1 VLKERRIAVISF
13 LLSRI
18 SCCFDVIFLFLE
30 LSLVAAFLFWVRDE
44 GAYAYCGLGICLYGI
59 VLAAAW
65 PIVNQGKLRYERR
78 VAYISRPNV
87 RLLTIVFLVVWTIL
101 FGSKFNLGLVSGKT
115 FEPEPMAYFDAHNHG
130 FSGILPYYAYADLY
144 AFIKNPEDPTG
155 VDLEHRRELWKY
167 LASSQPSGKASSP
180 RIKPGASA
188 TVAAYGKNISELTA
202 EQVNGALERV
212 LTTTPWTEFDSAY
225 AFRSAPVE
233 SYLKA
238 YFADDLV
245 RKSRTL
251 CDATILELAVTRT
264 SYSEQFLSFVGGW
277 GFATVTGHP
286 VSSTLD
292 VIRCFTGGPR
302 VLAAAGGL
310 RGRVVPEIK
319 VLFMTHTSELG
330 EIDVADKT
338 RRWMEYGSTGECAQN
353 SPSAPVLPTLPKT
366 IELALLG
373 QEDGGKPIVGRE
385 EKPAYLDHVVG
396 VDTAAPEITC
406 FTGSDPKDIP
416 GEGMKNYEDL
426 VGAVY
431 RAAKERRN
439 QGWHGKLLVHTHVGE
454 GGPSYQW
461 DEIPP
466 GEKARDLF
474 SVFPG
479 IQKNKLTR
487 QPVHFEQ
494 ANKNIKTLLRAVES
508 IKQKDPGIDDYVV
521 FRFGHVTHADLDD
534 AREMKR
540 LNVEADINLE
550 SNISTRA
557 YYTEALATAGP
568 QLLKEQEQF
577 EYNNLPGKVLSTG
590 HAVEV
595 LSGHSLKFM
604 LQAGVR
610 TLLGSDGS
618 GEEHSDI
625 GREYKLAS
633 ELIDYWKSQGT
644 TFPPDVS
651 ADIFRKNADEH
662 ITDMRE
668 DKKRP

>member
-1 VLKERRIAVISF
+1 VIS
-13 LLSRI
+13 LLLKQD
-18 SCCFDVIFLFLE
+18 FMLLDVIFLFLE
-30 LSLVAAFLFWVRDE
+30 SSLAAAFLFLVRDD
-44 GAYAYCGLGICLYGI
+44 GAHAYFGLGIFLYGI
-59 VLAAAW
+59 VLAVAW
-65 PIVNQGKLRYERR
+65 PIVNEGKRGYERR
-78 VAYISRPNV
+78 VAHISRPIV
-87 RLLTIVFLVVWTIL
+87 RLLAIVFLVVWPIL
-101 FGSKFNLGLVSGKT
+101 IGWKFNLGLANGKA
-115 FEPEPMAYFDAHNHG
+115 FEPEHIAYFDAHNHG

-144 AFIKNPEDPTG
+144 AFIKDPEDPTK

-167 LASSQPSGKASSP
+167 LVSSQPAGKASNP
-180 RIKPGASA
+180 RIKQGASA
-188 TVAAYGKNISELTA
+188 TIAAYGKNISELTA
-202 EQVNGALERV
+202 EQINGALERV

-238 YFADDLV
+238 YFGDDLV

-251 CDATILELAVTRT
+251 CDASILELAVTRT
-264 SYSEQFLSFVGGW
+264 SYSEQFLSFIGGW
-277 GFATVTGHP
+277 GFTTVTGHP
-286 VSSTLD
+286 VSSTLN

-302 VLAAAGGL
+302 ALAAAGGL
-310 RGRVVPEIK
+310 RGRVVPEVK
-319 VLFMTHTSELG
+319 VLLMTHTSELG
-330 EIDVADKT
+330 EVDVTDKT

-353 SPSAPVLPTLPKT
+353 SSSAPVLPTPPKT
-366 IELALLG
+366 IEMALLG
-373 QEDGGKPIVGRE
+373 QEDGSKPIVGPE
-385 EKPAYLDHVVG
+385 EKSAYLDHVIG

-406 FTGSDPKDIP
+406 FTGSGPKDIP

-426 VGAVY
+426 VDAVY

-454 GGPSYQW
+454 GGASYQW
-461 DEIPP
+461 DWDKIPP

-487 QPVHFEQ
+487 QPVHIEQ
-494 ANKNIKTLLRAVES
+494 ANKNIKALLRAVER

-610 TLLGSDGS
+610 TMLGSDGG

-644 TFPPDVS
+644 AFPPEVS

-662 ITDMRE
+662 ITDLKD
-668 DKKRP
+668 DKKLP

>member
-1 VLKERRIAVISF
+1 MLLDVF
-13 LLSRI
+13 L
-18 SCCFDVIFLFLE
+18 LFLE
-30 LSLVAAFLFWVRDE
+30 SSLVAAFLFLIGNE
-44 GAYAYCGLGICLYGI
+44 GARAYFGLGIFLYGI

-65 PIVNQGKLRYERR
+65 LIVNEGKPRRERR
-78 VAYISRPNV
+78 VAHISRPV
-87 RLLTIVFLVVWTIL
+87 ARLLAIVFLVVWPIL
-101 FGSKFNLGLVSGKT
+101 FGWKFSLGQVSGKT
-115 FEPEPMAYFDAHNHG
+115 PEPEPMAYFDAHNHS

-144 AFIKNPEDPTG
+144 AFIKDPEDPTK
-155 VDLEHRRELWKY
+155 VDLQHRRELWKY
-167 LASSQPSGKASSP
+167 LVASQPSGKASNP
-180 RIKPGASA
+180 RIQPGASA
-188 TVAAYGKNISELTA
+188 TVAAYGRNISELTA

-233 SYLKA
+233 SYLEA
-238 YFADDLV
+238 YFGDNLV
-245 RKSRTL
+245 RRSRTL
-251 CDATILELAVTRT
+251 CDASILELAVTRT
-264 SYSEQFLSFVGGW
+264 SYSEQFLSFIGGW
-277 GFATVTGHP
+277 GLTTVTGYP
-286 VSSTLD
+286 VSPKLD

-302 VLAAAGGL
+302 ALAAAGGL
-310 RGRVVPEIK
+310 RGRMVPEVK
-319 VLFMTHTSELG
+319 VLLMTHTSELG
-330 EIDVADKT
+330 EIDAAGT
-338 RRWMEYGSTGECAQN
+338 RRWMEYGSTGECAQ
-353 SPSAPVLPTLPKT
+353 SSSSAPGVNATLPKT
-366 IELALLG
+366 IEMALLG
-373 QEDGGKPIVGRE
+373 QDDGGKPIVGPE
-385 EKPAYLDHVVG
+385 EKPAYLDHVIG

-406 FTGSDPKDIP
+406 FTGSDAKDIP
-416 GEGMKNYEDL
+416 GEGMKNYENL
-426 VGAVY
+426 VDAVY
-431 RAAKERRN
+431 RAAKERRH

-454 GGPSYQW
+454 GGASYQW
-461 DEIPP
+461 GRIPP

-479 IQKNKLTR
+479 IQKNKVTR
-487 QPVHFEQ
+487 QPAHIEQ
-494 ANKNIKTLLRAVES
+494 ANKNIKTLLRAVER
-508 IKQKDPGIDDYVV
+508 IKQKDSGIDDYVV
-521 FRFGHVTHADLDD
+521 FRFGHVTQADLDD
-534 AREMKR
+534 ARQMKR

-590 HAVEV
+590 HAAEV

-610 TLLGSDGS
+610 TLLGSDGG

-633 ELIDYWKSQGT
+633 ELIDYWKSQAA
-644 TFPPDVS
+644 TFPPEVS

-662 ITDMRE
+662 VTDMRE